1 MILGCNICL
10 IWNSQRDATL
20 QNTSFP
26 GSESSLRAAFGSFGL
41 LSKAQRS
48 IWESTRSLMPIL
60 RTASELLHCRSR
72 CHLYFQENPL
82 PNQCGDF
89 LPFQPSSSKIHS
101 STSQD
106 CFQFLHK
113 PHRLPLQAS
122 HLHIWDVNY
131 MQAYSLKHNHENKPQ
146 FLLLFWFSHQKA
158 FVRSLG

>member
-1 MILGCNICL
+1 MFDLKLPKRCNAAEHFISRIRQQL
-10 IWNSQRDATL
+10 
-20 QNTSFP
+20 TS
-26 GSESSLRAAFGSFGL
+26 SH
-41 LSKAQRS
+41 
-48 IWESTRSLMPIL
+48 WELWIVIQSPKHYMGIQEKSHITL
-60 RTASELLHCRSR
+60 RTASEFLHCRSR

-106 CFQFLHK
+106 RFQFLHRW
-113 PHRLPLQAS
+113 HRLPLQAS